1 MSKKFKAKMEAATA
15 AREKRKEEFT
25 KRQEVATKKAKKA
38 VAKAKALELHI
49 KNVEQMREEEAKEKK
64 E

>member
-49 KNVEQMREEEAKEKK
+49 KNVE
-64 E
+64 